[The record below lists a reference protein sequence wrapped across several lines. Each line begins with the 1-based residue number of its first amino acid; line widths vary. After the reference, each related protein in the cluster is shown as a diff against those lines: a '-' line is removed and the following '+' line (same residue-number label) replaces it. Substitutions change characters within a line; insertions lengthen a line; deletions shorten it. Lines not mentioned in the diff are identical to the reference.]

1 MTVMSDLLTPLSMI
15 VLWLDFTGL
24 TTLIGTLAFQCA
36 IIRRVS
42 LSPRGFEPVERRL
55 LRVEAVAIMLL
66 AMASVLELL
75 LRALAMGGGILGNIG
90 NALPSLLL
98 EKHGYE
104 IEAFGVKEVV
114 GNHET
119 KTVSFKATKAG
130 IFPIKCQL
138 HKAENH
144 YAGQLVVLE

>member
-1 MTVMSDLLTPLSMI
+1 MASRKGF
-15 VLWLDFTGL
+15 VLF
-24 TTLIGTLAFQCA
+24 
-36 IIRRVS
+36 
-42 LSPRGFEPVERRL
+42 
-55 LRVEAVAIMLL
+55 VAI
-66 AMASVLELL
+66 AAVLF
-75 LRALAMGGGILGNIG
+75 LGSFTPPIEAG
-90 NALPSLLL
+90 QVTLHVVDVDAHEGVQIWVPSSIFAKKGDTVTLTLTNHLL
-98 EKHGYE
+98 EEHGYE

-114 GNHET
+114 GNHQT

>member
-1 MTVMSDLLTPLSMI
+1 MTPRK
-15 VLWLDFTGL
+15 GL
-24 TTLIGTLAFQCA
+24 ALF
-36 IIRRVS
+36 V
-42 LSPRGFEPVERRL
+42 
-55 LRVEAVAIMLL
+55 
-66 AMASVLELL
+66 AMAALL
-75 LRALAMGGGILGNIG
+75 FLGSFAPPIEAG
-90 NALPSLLL
+90 QVTLHIVDVDAHEGVQIWVPSSIFTKKGDTVTLTLTNHLL